1 MGDLNKHFVLVHGAC
16 HGAWCWYK
24 LVTLLKQLG
33 HRVTAL
39 DLGACGVNPKQLMEL
54 ISIWDYMQPL
64 MEFMSSLPQGESVI
78 LVGHSYAGLCISI
91 AMESFP
97 EKISVAAFLTAYMP
111 NLESPPGTL
120 IQEVK
125 KKKKA
130 THFLIYHCI
139 ALRKDIFFMCF
150 TFYLLFGIWKPVL
163 QKEPCRILIG
173 LPVFRGISKLWPGL
187 YEDQAVL
194 PLPIRGKIFEQ
205 IHPFN

>member
-1 MGDLNKHFVLVHGAC
+1 MNKHFVLVHGAC

-125 KKKKA
+125 KKKKSYPFPNISLYCFKKRY
-130 THFLIYHCI
+130 FLHVFYFLSFVWDLETSTSKGTLQNPYWI
-139 ALRKDIFFMCF
+139 ASFQGNQQALA
-150 TFYLLFGIWKPVL
+150 
-163 QKEPCRILIG
+163 RII
-173 LPVFRGISKLWPGL
+173 
-187 YEDQAVL
+187 
-194 PLPIRGKIFEQ
+194 
-205 IHPFN
+205 